1 MKKHLFLI
9 VILFL
14 TAASTLSF
22 AEKGPRI
29 RFTSDHHDF
38 GNVLQGKTVEYT
50 FLFENKGT
58 EDLWI
63 KEVTTS
69 CGCTAALVSSNTV
82 KPGEKGEIK
91 VSYDS
96 QGRAGTVSRTITIA
110 SNDPVEPLKEL
121 TINATVTP
129 SMHAT
134 FNVNES
140 LFSEKCGAC
149 HFSPALNKKG
159 KELYDAVCAFC
170 HGRTAVGLERLKSME
185 KDVIN
190 EKTRNGI
197 AGTEM
202 PAWIREQGGPLDEE
216 QIRSLSNF
224 IKEEPADFLLDKK

>member
-9 VILFL
+9 ITLL
-14 TAASTLSF
+14 LIASTLSF

-29 RFTSDHHDF
+29 SFITDHYDF
-38 GNVLQGKTVEYT
+38 GNVLQGKTVDYT

-69 CGCTAALVSSNTV
+69 CGCTAALVSSNTI
-82 KPGEKGEIK
+82 KPGDKGEIK

-96 QGRAGTVSRTITIA
+96 QGRAGAVTRTITVVSHDA
-110 SNDPVEPLKEL
+110 VESVKEL

-129 SMHAT
+129 SMHTT
-134 FNVNES
+134 FNVAES
-140 LFSEKCGAC
+140 LFSEKCGSC
-149 HFSPALNKKG
+149 HFYPALNKNG

-170 HGRTAVGLERLKSME
+170 HGRTAVGLESLKVME
-185 KDVIN
+185 MDVIK
-190 EKTRNGI
+190 EITRNGI

-202 PAWIREQGGPLDEE
+202 PAWIKEQGGPLDEE

-224 IKEEPADFLLDKK
+224 IKGESAHFLLDKK

>member
-1 MKKHLFLI
+1 MKKPLFLI
-9 VILFL
+9 VILLL
-14 TAASTLSF
+14 TVNTLSF
-22 AEKGPRI
+22 AGKGPRI
-29 RFTSDHHDF
+29 SFSTDYHDF

-50 FLFENKGT
+50 FIFENKGT

-96 QGRAGTVSRTITIA
+96 QGRAGNVSRTITVV
-110 SNDPVEPLKEL
+110 SNDPVEPAKEL
-121 TINATVTP
+121 GITATVMP

-140 LFSEKCGAC
+140 LFSEKCGSC
-149 HFSPALNKKG
+149 HFTPANQKNG

-170 HGRTAVGLERLKSME
+170 HGRTAQGLESLKGLE
-185 KDVIN
+185 KGVID
-190 EKTRNGI
+190 ERIRNGI
-197 AGTEM
+197 TGTEM
-202 PAWIREQGGPLDEE
+202 PAWIKDQGGPLDEE
-216 QIRSLSNF
+216 QIRSLGNF
-224 IKEEPADFLLDKK
+224 IKGEQPDFLLDKK

>member
-9 VILFL
+9 ITLLFI
-14 TAASTLSF
+14 ASTLSF

-29 RFTSDHHDF
+29 GFTTDHHDF
-38 GNVLQGKTVEYT
+38 GNVLQGKIVEYT

-96 QGRAGTVSRTITIA
+96 QGRAGSVSRTITVV
-110 SNDPVEPLKEL
+110 SNDVVEPVKEL

-129 SMHAT
+129 SMHTT
-134 FNVNES
+134 FNVAES

-149 HFSPALNKKG
+149 HFYPALNKKG
-159 KELYDAVCAFC
+159 KELYDAVCTFC
-170 HGRTAVGLERLKSME
+170 HGRTAVGLDRLKGIE
-185 KDVIN
+185 KDVVD

-202 PAWIREQGGPLDEE
+202 PAWIKERGGPLDDD
-216 QIRSLSNF
+216 QIRSLSDF
-224 IKEEPADFLLDKK
+224 IKGEPANILLDKE

>member
-1 MKKHLFLI
+1 MKKHVFLI
-9 VILFL
+9 IILLL
-14 TAASTLSF
+14 TASTLSF
-22 AEKGPRI
+22 ADKGPRI
-29 RFTSDHHDF
+29 SFTTDHHDF

-50 FLFENKGT
+50 FQFENKGT

-82 KPGEKGEIK
+82 KPGDKGEIA

-96 QGRAGTVSRTITIA
+96 QGRAGAVSRTITVV
-110 SNDPVEPLKEL
+110 SNDLVEPVKEL
-121 TINATVTP
+121 TITATVTS
-129 SMHAT
+129 SMHTT

-149 HFSPALNKKG
+149 HFHPALNKKG
-159 KELYDAVCAFC
+159 KELYDAVCTFC
-170 HGRTAVGLERLKSME
+170 HGRTAVGLERLKAIEM
-185 KDVIN
+185 DVIN
-190 EKTRNGI
+190 EITRKGI

-202 PAWIREQGGPLDEE
+202 PAWIKEQGGPLDEE

-224 IKEEPADFLLDKK
+224 IKGESENFLLDKE